1 VVDLVNRK
9 NQVNKA
15 EYEQL
20 FIAFS
25 AKVEK
30 VLIRMMLVF
39 LVLLLCSQALL
50 QIPYMRAHLTRV
62 EPLEGKP
69 YSSLKKKLTLADI
82 DQLELANGDDSQDHR
97 QTKFCIAHL
106 YVV

>member
-1 VVDLVNRK
+1 
-9 NQVNKA
+9 VNKA
-15 EYEQL
+15 VYEEL

-25 AKVEK
+25 VKVEK
-30 VLIRMMLVF
+30 ILIRIMLVF

-69 YSSLKKKLTLADI
+69 YSLLKKRFTHSDG
-82 DQLELANGDDSQDHR
+82 DHLELANADGKQG
-97 QTKFCIAHL
+97 CISSPNFASL
-106 YVV
+106 TFMWYNL